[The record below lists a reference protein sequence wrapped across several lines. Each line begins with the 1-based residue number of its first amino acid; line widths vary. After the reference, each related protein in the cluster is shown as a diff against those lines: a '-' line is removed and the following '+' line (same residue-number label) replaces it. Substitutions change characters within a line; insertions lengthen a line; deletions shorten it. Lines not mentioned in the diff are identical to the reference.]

1 MGRKAKAFTDNFGSA
16 VNSVYSILRS
26 ILAIVL
32 TPSIVGGRE
41 VYMSNESDEG
51 VVRDSY
57 LIFQSGSPRIMP
69 TVREIKKQHY

>member
-32 TPSIVGGRE
+32 TPSIVGGRKCTCL
-41 VYMSNESDEG
+41 MK
-51 VVRDSY
+51 R
-57 LIFQSGSPRIMP
+57 
-69 TVREIKKQHY
+69 